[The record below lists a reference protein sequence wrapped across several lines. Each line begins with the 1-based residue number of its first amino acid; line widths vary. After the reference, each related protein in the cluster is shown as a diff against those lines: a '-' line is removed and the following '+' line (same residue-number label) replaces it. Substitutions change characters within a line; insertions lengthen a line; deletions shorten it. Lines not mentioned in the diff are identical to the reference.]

1 MSPPPLGFRG
11 KNWGPQSRGLSW
23 AVPLEA
29 SAHAEAGGL
38 CASGSAWCLSPG

>member
-1 MSPPPLGFRG
+1 MGPPLRFEG

-38 CASGSAWCLSPG
+38 GGSSVPVGLRGA